1 MPESNRANC
10 TNANQMSEPQVF
22 VHGDGG
28 VSGAPSWPQRIDRA
42 LQPDQTSS
50 SKLPSLDG
58 WRAISIALVLG
69 SHSARVPG
77 FPPALEPAIRWLF
90 DGELGVRFFFIISG
104 FLITWLLVLE
114 NERRGRVRLK
124 QFYIRR
130 ALRILPVCFAF
141 MFVLACLQVVTPF
154 GQGWAAWVGNLT
166 FTTNFVGCTWPSAHL
181 WTIAVEEQ
189 FYLLW
194 PCLFVFCCL
203 AAGGYRRA
211 MHVLSIPILLAPV
224 FRVVSYMHWHPAI
237 LGPAFTQHSFLNYF
251 DSLAVGCASAILLAR
266 RRHLVHWACQEHFG
280 VATMI
285 ALALILIPYVLCN
298 LFVLGI
304 VTVPLGNIMQA
315 LGFAVLLLQS
325 VTTPERRFYR
335 MLNWSWVCRLGVL
348 SYSLYIWQ
356 QLFCTTPGIFGLQD
370 AWWMSFP
377 GWLPAVLIVAALSY
391 YGLERPVL
399 KLRAGFREI

>member
-1 MPESNRANC
+1 MQFSNAPPQPHSGQNRDLQGSVRGGAATGC
-10 TNANQMSEPQVF
+10 TSAEPRTANQSPQSI
-22 VHGDGG
+22 H
-28 VSGAPSWPQRIDRA
+28 ANP
-42 LQPDQTSS
+42 
-50 SKLPSLDG
+50 SKLPSLDS
-58 WRAISIALVLG
+58 WRAISIVLVLG
-69 SHSARVPG
+69 AHSARLPG
-77 FPPALEPAIRWLF
+77 FPPTLKPAFRWLF

-114 NERRGRVRLK
+114 NERLGRVHLK

-130 ALRILPVCFAF
+130 ALRILPVCFVF
-141 MFVLACLQVVTPF
+141 LFVLACLQAVTPY

-166 FTTNFVGCTWPSAHL
+166 FTTNFVGCSWPSAHL
-181 WTIAVEEQ
+181 WTLAVEEQ

-211 MHVLSIPILLAPV
+211 MQVLAIPILLAPV

-266 RRHLVHWACQEHFG
+266 RQHLVQWACQKHFG
-280 VATMI
+280 MATLI
-285 ALALILIPYVLCN
+285 AVLLILIPYILCN
-298 LFVLGI
+298 LYVLGI
-304 VTVPLGNIMQA
+304 VTVPLGNAMQA
-315 LGFAVLLLQS
+315 WGFAVLLLQS
-325 VTTPERRFYR
+325 VTTPGRSFYR
-335 MLNWSWVCRLGVL
+335 MLNGLWISRLGVL
-348 SYSLYIWQ
+348 SYSIYIWQ
-356 QLFCTTPGIFGLQD
+356 QLFCTPPGIFGLRN

-377 GWLPAVLIVAALSY
+377 GWLPAVLTVSALSY

-399 KLRAGFREI
+399 KLRARFRGF